1 MNRLM
6 CQNVIKPQTAVP
18 MNEQIKDFILNYK
31 TQEAFWAL
39 ADGVMNDSE
48 KQKYLLRFL
57 SFKNNVALLIEDVE
71 KIKTLADE
79 GNPYMQYAYARYHEI
94 LMPEPE
100 SKDIIIDYCTEAI
113 AGGVADAHMCI
124 ALGWRDGD
132 FGEVDHTRYIDE
144 YRKALE
150 EGSRRAFYHH
160 VSLLIYGE
168 YDNKADPHKAYD
180 EAECLLN
187 LDTEMPDA
195 MLYRLMGT
203 ASEKL
208 GRKADAINC
217 FELAVKWGDM
227 HSIYEEA
234 TCAYVD
240 DEGCVIDRQEF
251 IQKLDEG
258 REFGLTESYLLDL
271 FLLDDDTYNALSE
284 QGKATLPDAL
294 KDELQLAW
302 LQGDNLAPYF
312 LGQYHENGNYGF
324 TQDHEEAFMWY
335 SRGAILRSPLCYDA
349 LAKMILDNHSAP
361 DGYDEAYGYEC
372 AYKALNL
379 DNKDPDYI
387 KNVYRGYQKGFLT
400 HHAAMIESFY
410 LPQYEKLTGE
420 LLADYDD
427 FDVHEDDNHEYR
439 CDGEQEQEMEE
450 DMQRD
455 KVVGG
460 INPDFAWQTCTEC
473 VEEAEE
479 RWRNQK
485 NCWEIA
491 ELVRTY
497 LKAAKDLL
505 SIQQM
510 INELYATNKRM
521 LDVLHDHPRLKLQL
535 MRCQMDTLYEIEL
548 QQGHELSITEDLL
561 NEIRTQEKNI
571 RLADEGRLDEIPQTG
586 HLKRDPVE
594 WTARYEEVIDE
605 AEREAHE
612 QLKDVPRGMGFC
624 FAYWPEKREALAR
637 RGVEWRDPHLMNPHV
652 IFH

>member
-6 CQNVIKPQTAVP
+6 CNNVNKPQTAVP

-57 SFKNNVALLIEDVE
+57 SFKNNVVLLIDDVE
-71 KIKTLADE
+71 KIKTLADD

-94 LMPEPE
+94 LMPEPK
-100 SKDIIIDYCTEAI
+100 SNDIIMDYSMKAI

-124 ALGWRDGD
+124 AFGWRDGD
-132 FGEVDHTRYIDE
+132 FGEVDHRQYIDE

-150 EGSRRAFYHH
+150 EGSIRALYHH

-180 EAECLLN
+180 EAGCLLT

-195 MLYRLMGT
+195 MLYRLMGK
-203 ASEKL
+203 ASAKL

-227 HSIYEEA
+227 RSLYEEA
-234 TCAYVD
+234 ICAYLD
-240 DEGCVIDRQEF
+240 DEGNIINRQEF
-251 IQKLDEG
+251 IQKFDTG
-258 REFGLTESYLLDL
+258 REFGLTESYLLYL
-271 FLLDDDTYNALSE
+271 FLLDDDTYNALSDQE
-284 QGKATLPDAL
+284 KATLPDEL

-302 LQGDNLAPYF
+302 LQGDNLAPYL
-312 LGQYHENGNYGF
+312 LGLYHENGIYGF
-324 TQDHEEAFMWY
+324 TQDTDEAFMWY

-349 LAKMILDNHSAP
+349 LARMILDNHAAP

-372 AYKALNL
+372 AYKALIL
-379 DNKDPDYI
+379 DDGNPEYI
-387 KNVYRGYQKGFLT
+387 KRVYLGYQKGFLT

-410 LPQYEKLTGE
+410 LPHYEKLTGE

-427 FDVHEDDNHEYR
+427 FDDHEDDNHEYR

-450 DMQRD
+450 DMQRG
-455 KVVGG
+455 KEVGG

-473 VEEAEE
+473 VEGAEE
-479 RWRNQK
+479 RWRNQT

-497 LKAAKDLL
+497 LKAANDLL

-510 INELYATNKRM
+510 INELYATNNRM
-521 LDVLHDHPRLKLQL
+521 LDVLYDHPRLKLQL

-548 QQGHELSITEDLL
+548 QQRHDLSITEDLQ

-605 AEREAHE
+605 AERETDE

-624 FAYWPEKREALAR
+624 FAYWPAKREALAR

-652 IFH
+652 IFD

>member
-1 MNRLM
+1 MHQLM
-6 CQNVIKPQTAVP
+6 CRNVNKPQTAVP
-18 MNEQIKDFILNYK
+18 MNEQIKDFILNFK

-100 SKDIIIDYCTEAI
+100 SKDIIMDYSMKAI

-132 FGEVDHTRYIDE
+132 FGEVDHKRYIDE

-150 EGSRRAFYHH
+150 EGSIRALYHH
-160 VSLLIYGE
+160 VFLLIYGE
-168 YDNKADPHKAYD
+168 YDIKADPQKAYD
-180 EAECLLN
+180 EAERLLTS
-187 LDTEMPDA
+187 DTEMPDS
-195 MLYRLMGT
+195 MLYRLMGK
-203 ASEKL
+203 ASEIL
-208 GRKADAINC
+208 GRKTDAINY
-217 FELAVKWGDM
+217 FELAAKWGDM
-227 HSIYEEA
+227 QSIYWEA
-234 TCAYVD
+234 MCAYVD
-240 DEGCVIDRQEF
+240 DEGYIDRQEF
-251 IQKLDEG
+251 MQRLDAG
-258 REFGLTESYLLDL
+258 REFGLTESYLLHL
-271 FLLDDDTYNALSE
+271 LLLDDDTYNAMSE
-284 QGKATLPDAL
+284 QEKAALPDVL

-312 LGQYHENGNYGF
+312 LGLYHENGNYGF

-335 SRGAILRSPLCYDA
+335 SRGAILRLPQCYDA
-349 LAKMILDNHSAP
+349 LARMILDNHSAP
-361 DGYDEAYGYEC
+361 DRYDEAYGYEC
-372 AYKALNL
+372 AYKALIL
-379 DNKDPDYI
+379 DDGTPEYI
-387 KNVYRGYQKGFLT
+387 KRVYQGYQKGFLT

-410 LPQYEKLTGE
+410 LPHYEKLTGE

-427 FDVHEDDNHEYR
+427 FDDHEDENHEYR

-497 LKAAKDLL
+497 LKAANDLL

-521 LDVLHDHPRLKLQL
+521 LDVMHDHPRLKQQL
-535 MRCQMDTLYEIEL
+535 MRGQMNTLYEIEL
-548 QQGHELSITEDLL
+548 QQGHELSITEDLQ

-605 AEREAHE
+605 VERETHE

-624 FAYWPEKREALAR
+624 FAYWPAKREALAR

-652 IFH
+652 MFD

>member
-1 MNRLM
+1 
-6 CQNVIKPQTAVP
+6 

-57 SFKNNVALLIEDVE
+57 SFKNNVVLLIDDVE
-71 KIKTLADE
+71 KIKTLADD

-94 LMPEPE
+94 LMPEPKSNE
-100 SKDIIIDYCTEAI
+100 IFLDYSMKAI
-113 AGGVADAHMCI
+113 AGGVADARMCI

-132 FGEVDHTRYIDE
+132 FGEVDHRQYIDE

-150 EGSRRAFYHH
+150 EGSIRALYHR
-160 VSLLIYGE
+160 VFLLINGE
-168 YDNKADPHKAYD
+168 YGNKADPHKAYD
-180 EAECLLN
+180 EAESLLT

-195 MLYRLMGT
+195 MLYRLMGK
-203 ASEKL
+203 ASARL

-227 HSIYEEA
+227 QSIYEEA
-234 TCAYVD
+234 ICAYVD
-240 DEGCVIDRQEF
+240 DEGYVINRQEF
-251 IQKLDEG
+251 IQKFDTG
-258 REFGLTESYLLDL
+258 REFGLTESYLLYL
-271 FLLDDDTYNALSE
+271 FLLDDDTYNAMSE
-284 QGKATLPDAL
+284 QEKATLPDVL

-302 LQGDNLAPYF
+302 LQGDNLAPYY
-312 LGQYHENGNYGF
+312 LGLYHENGVYGF
-324 TQDHEEAFMWY
+324 TQDTDEAFMWY

-349 LAKMILDNHSAP
+349 LARMILDNHAAP
-361 DGYDEAYGYEC
+361 DGYDEAWGYEC
-372 AYKALNL
+372 AYKALILN
-379 DNKDPDYI
+379 DGNPEYI
-387 KNVYRGYQKGFLT
+387 KRVYNGYQKGFLT

-410 LPQYEKLTGE
+410 LPHYEKLTGE

-427 FDVHEDDNHEYR
+427 FDDHEDDNHEYR

-450 DMQRD
+450 DMQRG
-455 KVVGG
+455 KEVGG

-473 VEEAEE
+473 VEGAEE

-497 LKAAKDLL
+497 LKAANDLL

-510 INELYATNKRM
+510 INELYATNNRM

-535 MRCQMDTLYEIEL
+535 MRCQMDTLNEIEL
-548 QQGHELSITEDLL
+548 QQGHELSITEDLQ
-561 NEIRTQEKNI
+561 NEIKTQEKNI

-605 AEREAHE
+605 AERETHE

-624 FAYWPEKREALAR
+624 FAYWPAKREALAR
-637 RGVEWRDPHLMNPHV
+637 RSVEWRDPHLMNPHV
-652 IFH
+652 IFD